1 LSVHQ
6 KSRAVVS
13 RSLTV
18 AGLISVGLLGLLA
31 LPTGGFASGTPL
43 QAQTTYTIVTTSGSF
58 YGTSGQLECSP
69 TGCVY
74 VPGPSQYPVNPQTP
88 RYYNGVYYAY
98 VNDAYYPPC
107 PANITDHMV
116 SCSGFVYEAPT
127 GCTELV
133 VVIANAYIRESYSYQ
148 YYTLHN
154 LAFNSTINGQFV
166 TVSGELF
173 QGPNNSATGASCPG
187 SYINVQSIS

>member
-1 LSVHQ
+1 
-6 KSRAVVS
+6 
-13 RSLTV
+13 
-18 AGLISVGLLGLLA
+18 
-31 LPTGGFASGTPL
+31 
-43 QAQTTYTIVTTSGSF
+43 
-58 YGTSGQLECSP
+58 
-69 TGCVY
+69 
-74 VPGPSQYPVNPQTP
+74 
-88 RYYNGVYYAY
+88 

-133 VVIANAYIRESYSYQ
+133 VVIANAYIPESYSYQ

-173 QGPNNSATGASCPG
+173 QGPNNSATGASYPG
-187 SYINVQSIS
+187 SYINLLAKVRHRVPRRYGRVFEGWYEIPRVCIHSLTSVRTFSALFSTWPLTRDAV